1 MPMTE
6 TAHERCCGLDVH
18 KDSITACLLTPR
30 GKQVRTFG
38 TTTGCLRQLVSWMQ
52 DAGCTHVAMESTGV
66 YWKPIY
72 NLLEETSMTVVVANP
87 QKIKVI
93 PGRKTD
99 VKDAEWL
106 ATLMRRD
113 MVPAS
118 LIPDRAQR
126 ELQELVRYRQSLVA
140 EQARETNRI
149 QKVLE
154 GANIKLGSVLSD
166 VQGISG
172 RRMLEAM
179 ARGVQDADELAA
191 LADPK
196 VKASRAELQAACE
209 SLIGPHQ
216 RMMLREQLAHLD
228 DLAVRIARLDAE
240 IEERMRPFEHQ
251 VAALDAIP
259 GVGRVIAQEIIAF
272 IGTDMSPFPSAQ
284 HLASWAKLCPGT
296 HESAG
301 KRSSARTG
309 KGPKALRWTL
319 VQAAHAAGRTRRTY
333 LGARYHRLAGR
344 IGSKK
349 AAIAVAH
356 DILIIA
362 YHILRDGV
370 AFEERG
376 ADYYTKRNPERVKR
390 RALRQLEDL
399 GFEVSLTLKAA

>member
-1 MPMTE
+1 MTE
-6 TAHERCCGLDVH
+6 MVHERCCGLDVH
-18 KDSITACLLTPR
+18 KDTIVACLLTPQ
-30 GKQVRTFG
+30 GKTIRTFG
-38 TTTGCLRQLVSWMQ
+38 TTTGCLRQLVTWLQ
-52 DAGCTHVAMESTGV
+52 EAGCTQVAMESTGV

-72 NLLEETSMTVVVANP
+72 NLLEQTAMTVVVANP

-118 LIPDRAQR
+118 LIQDRAQR
-126 ELQELVRYRQSLVA
+126 ELAELVRYRQSLVA
-140 EQARETNRI
+140 EQTRETNRI

-154 GANIKLGSVLSD
+154 GANLKIGSVLSD
-166 VQGISG
+166 TQGVSG
-172 RRMLEAM
+172 RRMLEAI
-179 ARGVQDADELAA
+179 ARGVSDPDELAA

-196 VKASRAELQAACE
+196 VKASRQELHAACE
-209 SLIGPHQ
+209 ALIGPHQ

-228 DLAVRIARLDAE
+228 ELAERIARLDAQ
-240 IEERMRPFEHQ
+240 IAERMRPFESR
-251 VAALDAIP
+251 VTALDAIP

-272 IGTDMSPFPSAQ
+272 IGTDMSRFPSAQ

-333 LGARYHRLAGR
+333 LGARYHRLAAR
-344 IGSKK
+344 IGAKK
-349 AAIAVAH
+349 AAVAVAH

-362 YHILRDGV
+362 YHLLRDGV
-370 AFEERG
+370 AFEELG
-376 ADYYTKRNPERVKR
+376 ADYYTKRNPERIKR
-390 RALRQLEDL
+390 RALKQLEDL
-399 GFEVSLTLKAA
+399 GFEVSLTQKAA

>member
-1 MPMTE
+1 MTE
-6 TAHERCCGLDVH
+6 TVHERCCGLDVH
-18 KDSITACLLTPR
+18 KKTIVACLLTPT

-38 TTTGCLRQLVSWMQ
+38 TTTGCLRQLVAWLQ
-52 DAGCTHVAMESTGV
+52 EAGCTHVAMESTGV

-72 NLLEETSMTVVVANP
+72 NLLEETSMTLVVANP

-106 ATLMRRD
+106 ATLMRRA

-126 ELQELVRYRQSLVA
+126 ELAELVRYRQSLVA
-140 EQARETNRI
+140 EQAREANRI

-154 GANIKLGSVLSD
+154 GANIKLSSVLSD
-166 VQGISG
+166 IQGVSG

-179 ARGVQDADELAA
+179 ARGVQDPDELAA
-191 LADPK
+191 LADAK
-196 VKASRAELQAACE
+196 VKASRADVRAACE
-209 SLIGPHQ
+209 ALIGSHQ

-228 DLAVRIARLDAE
+228 DLAVRITRLDAE

-272 IGTDMSPFPSAQ
+272 IGTDMSRFPSAQ

-390 RALRQLEDL
+390 RALQQLEEL
-399 GFEVSLTLKAA
+399 GFEVSLTPKAA

>member
-1 MPMTE
+1 MTE
-6 TAHERCCGLDVH
+6 VMHERCGGLDVH
-18 KDSITACLLTPR
+18 KDTIVACLLTPQ

-38 TTTGCLRQLVSWMQ
+38 TTTGVLRQLVTWLQ
-52 DAGCTHVAMESTGV
+52 EAGCTHVAMESTGV

-72 NLLEETSMTVVVANP
+72 NLLEQTAMTVVVANP

-118 LIPDRAQR
+118 LIQDRAQR
-126 ELQELVRYRQSLVA
+126 ELAELVRYRQSLVA
-140 EQARETNRI
+140 EQAREANRV

-154 GANIKLGSVLSD
+154 GANIKIGSVLSD
-166 VQGISG
+166 TQGVSG

-179 ARGVQDADELAA
+179 ARGVTNPDELAA

-196 VKASRAELQAACE
+196 VKASREELRAACE
-209 SLIGPHQ
+209 ALIGPHQ

-228 DLAVRIARLDAE
+228 DLAARIARLDAQ
-240 IEERMRPFEHQ
+240 IAERMRPFEHQ

-259 GVGRVIAQEIIAF
+259 GVGQVIAQEIIAF
-272 IGTDMSPFPSAQ
+272 IGTDMSRFPSAQ

-344 IGSKK
+344 IGAKK
-349 AAIAVAH
+349 AAVAVAH

-362 YHILRDGV
+362 YHLLRAGV
-370 AFEERG
+370 AFEELG

-390 RALRQLEDL
+390 RALKQLEDL
-399 GFEVSLTLKAA
+399 GFEVSLTQKAA